1 MINEL
6 YTLSKALAGA
16 NIETYQWHQKYKPI
30 PNIRANAPCICITLS
45 DGKVSKIS
53 MLNAKFGKI
62 LRKYG
67 SNQGSFPCMNL
78 ASLYRITD
86 DTIKKNIAGIM
97 SHPETLDAAMLQ
109 KVKGWCTENNW
120 SKKFRGKYKISMDN
134 IPAQLRKIAPEYA
147 PLQALLAEVEE
158 YKNPDVF
165 HAELE
170 NAIWRM
176 LERRENVQAA
186 LTLLFY
192 LGKPA
197 EDAEDDFG
205 SLSIA
210 LESTSLI
217 ESGIPAISEK
227 FVTGMNQCLLNAEAA
242 QQPSGQ
248 TDTIDA
254 FGIPF
259 MADETPMPS
268 VKLAGGFDATIRTMF
283 KEQRCQTRYG
293 RIDSASYPISPEMR
307 GKLQAALA
315 WIGDRERED
324 KTWTKS
330 DQNEILFVYPLA
342 VPDHNISYI
351 SPFKRVR
358 NETIQFT
365 TKAEQFT
372 QQLRKTRKP
381 GTDSHAEG
389 IQIFVLHKIDKARTK
404 VVYTRQTDP
413 DELEQASEAWTLG
426 CTNLP
431 KFPFGAPEVPY
442 PLDIADI
449 LNQRWKRN
457 GDKSADKFKLIP
469 RYHGMEL
476 LMEPAMLVCSDFH
489 LLAENAVTLSAHLG
503 YLSATEYGGNSK
515 WNDVKNILDTHN
527 SEVEDDGSN
536 SRWNDAKNIL
546 ALMGLFLYRNGIRKD
561 DYMDNLPYL
570 YGQLLKAA
578 DELHA
583 LYCKIVRNNDYPKQ
597 FAGGSLFLS
606 AVEAPIRT
614 LNILSQRIMPYYTW
628 AKSYR
633 LQGIQIEGKESWRA
647 GWLYRLCEDITEK
660 IKQNWTMQT
669 RLNEEE
675 KAQMFIGYL
684 AAFPKSEKNET
695 KTEEDTVNEQ

>member
-1 MINEL
+1 
-6 YTLSKALAGA
+6 
-16 NIETYQWHQKYKPI
+16 
-30 PNIRANAPCICITLS
+30 
-45 DGKVSKIS
+45 
-53 MLNAKFGKI
+53 
-62 LRKYG
+62 
-67 SNQGSFPCMNL
+67 
-78 ASLYRITD
+78 
-86 DTIKKNIAGIM
+86 
-97 SHPETLDAAMLQ
+97 
-109 KVKGWCTENNW
+109 
-120 SKKFRGKYKISMDN
+120 
-134 IPAQLRKIAPEYA
+134 
-147 PLQALLAEVEE
+147 
-158 YKNPDVF
+158 
-165 HAELE
+165 
-170 NAIWRM
+170 
-176 LERRENVQAA
+176 
-186 LTLLFY
+186 
-192 LGKPA
+192 
-197 EDAEDDFG
+197 
-205 SLSIA
+205 
-210 LESTSLI
+210 
-217 ESGIPAISEK
+217 
-227 FVTGMNQCLLNAEAA
+227 
-242 QQPSGQ
+242 
-248 TDTIDA
+248 
-254 FGIPF
+254 
-259 MADETPMPS
+259 
-268 VKLAGGFDATIRTMF
+268 MF

-293 RIDSASYPISPEMR
+293 RIDSASYPISPDVR

-315 WIGDRERED
+315 WIGDRDRED

-330 DQNEILFVYPLA
+330 DQNEILFVYPMA
-342 VPDHNISYI
+342 APDYNISYI
-351 SPFKRVR
+351 SPFKRLR

-442 PLDIADI
+442 PLDIADT
-449 LNQRWKRN
+449 LNRPWKQSGELATDR
-457 GDKSADKFKLIP
+457 FKPIP

-476 LMEPAMLVCSDFH
+476 LMEPAMSVCSDFH
-489 LLAENAVTLSAHLG
+489 LLAENAVMLSAYLG
-503 YLSATEYGGNSK
+503 NLSATKDWY
-515 WNDVKNILDTHN
+515 HP
-527 SEVEDDGSN
+527 
-536 SRWNDAKNIL
+536 RWNDAKNML
-546 ALMGLFLYRNGIRKD
+546 ALLGLFLYRNGIRKD

-578 DELHA
+578 DELHV
-583 LYCKIVRNNDYPKQ
+583 LYCKVVRKGEIPPQ
-597 FAGGSLFLS
+597 LAGGGLFLA
-606 AVEAPIRT
+606 AVEAPVRT
-614 LNILSQRIMPYYTW
+614 LNVLSRRIAPYYQW

>member
-53 MLNAKFGKI
+53 MLNAKFGTI

-109 KVKGWCTENNW
+109 TVKGWCTENNW
-120 SKKFRGKYKISMDN
+120 SKRFRGKYKISMDN

-165 HAELE
+165 HAEL
-170 NAIWRM
+170 ATGVWRM

-210 LESTSLI
+210 LESTRLI
-217 ESGIPAISEK
+217 ESGVPAISEK
-227 FVTGMNQCLLNAEAA
+227 FVTGMNRCLLNAEAA

-259 MADETPMPS
+259 MADEMPMPS

-330 DQNEILFVYPLA
+330 DQKEILFVYPMA
-342 VPDHNISYI
+342 APDHNISYI

-365 TKAEQFT
+365 TRAEQFIR
-372 QQLRKTRKP
+372 QFRKTRKP

-431 KFPFGAPEVPY
+431 KFLFGAPEVPD

-449 LNQRWKRN
+449 LNQRWKQN
-457 GDKSADKFKLIP
+457 GDKAEDKSKPIP
-469 RYHGMEL
+469 HYHGMEL
-476 LMEPAMLVCSDFH
+476 LMEPAMSVCSDLQ
-489 LLAENAVTLSAHLG
+489 LLAGNAATLSAYLG
-503 YLSATEYGGNSK
+503 YLSATE
-515 WNDVKNILDTHN
+515 DCAT
-527 SEVEDDGSN
+527 EDLRHP
-536 SRWNDAKNIL
+536 RWNDAKNML
-546 ALMGLFLYRNGIRKD
+546 ALLGLFLYRNGIRKD

-614 LNILSQRIMPYYTW
+614 LNVLSQRIMPYYIW

-633 LQGIQIEGKESWRA
+633 LQGIQLEGKESWRA
-647 GWLYRLCEDITEK
+647 GWLYRRCEDITGK

-684 AAFPKSEKNET
+684 AALPKSEKNET

>member
-53 MLNAKFGKI
+53 MLDAKFGTI

-78 ASLYRITD
+78 AALYRITD

-97 SHPETLDAAMLQ
+97 SHPEKLDATML
-109 KVKGWCTENNW
+109 KEVKNWCTENNW
-120 SKKFRGKYKISMDN
+120 SKTFRGKKYKGSMDK
-134 IPAQLRKIAPEYA
+134 AAKLRKIASQYI
-147 PLQALLAEVEE
+147 PLQMLITEVEA
-158 YKNPDVF
+158 YKDPDVLR
-165 HAELE
+165 ADLE
-170 NAIWRM
+170 NVIWQM

-192 LGKPA
+192 PGKPK
-197 EDAEDDFG
+197 EDAEKDFG
-205 SLSIA
+205 KLSVA
-210 LESTSLI
+210 LESTSLVKF
-217 ESGIPAISEK
+217 GIPAISER
-227 FVTGMNQCLLNAEAA
+227 FVTGMNQCLLNVEAA
-242 QQPSGQ
+242 QQPS
-248 TDTIDA
+248 TKMDTIDA

-259 MADETPMPS
+259 MADKDPMPS

-283 KEQRCQTRYG
+283 ERQRCQTRYG
-293 RIDSASYPISPEMR
+293 RIGSASYPISPEVR

-315 WIGDRERED
+315 WIGDRERAD
-324 KTWTKS
+324 RTWTKS
-330 DQNEILFVYPLA
+330 DQNEILFVYPMA
-342 VPDHNISYI
+342 APDHSISYT

-358 NETIQFT
+358 NGTIQFT
-365 TKAEQFT
+365 TQAEQFT
-372 QQLRKTRKP
+372 QQLRKARKP
-381 GTDSHAEG
+381 GTDKYAAG

-413 DELEQASEAWTLG
+413 DELERASEAWTLG

-431 KFPFGAPEVPY
+431 RFPFGAPEVPY
-442 PLDIADI
+442 PLDIADT
-449 LNQRWKRN
+449 LNCLWKQN
-457 GDKSADKFKLIP
+457 GELVTNRFKP
-469 RYHGMEL
+469 VSQYHGMEL
-476 LMEPAMLVCSDFH
+476 LMEPTMSVCSDLH
-489 LLAENAVTLSAHLG
+489 LLAENAVTLSTYLGHL
-503 YLSATEYGGNSK
+503 SVT
-515 WNDVKNILDTHN
+515 KNWHHQ
-527 SEVEDDGSN
+527 
-536 SRWNDAKNIL
+536 RWNDAKNML
-546 ALMGLFLYRNGIRKD
+546 ALLGLFLYRSDIRKD

-583 LYCKIVRNNDYPKQ
+583 LYCNVVRNSDYPKQ

-606 AVEAPIRT
+606 ASEMPIRT
-614 LNILSQRIMPYYTW
+614 LTVLSQRIMPYYTW

-633 LQGIQIEGKESWRA
+633 LQGIQIEGQESWRA
-647 GWLYRLCEDITEK
+647 GWLYHLCEDIVVK
-660 IKQNWTMQT
+660 IERNWTVQT

-684 AAFPKSEKNET
+684 AAFPKSEKNEI
-695 KTEEDTVNEQ
+695 KIEEDTVNEQ

>member
-6 YTLSKALAGA
+6 YTRSEALAGA

-53 MLNAKFGKI
+53 ILDTKYGTI

-86 DTIKKNIAGIM
+86 DTIKKSIAGIM
-97 SHPETLDAAMLQ
+97 SHPETLNAAMLQ
-109 KVKGWCTENNW
+109 EVKSWCTENNW
-120 SKKFRGKYKISMDN
+120 SKKFQGKYKVSLDN
-134 IPAQLRKIAPEYA
+134 TPAQLRKIAPEYA

-158 YKNPDVF
+158 YKNPNVF
-165 HAELE
+165 HTELE

-293 RIDSASYPISPEMR
+293 RIDSASYPISPDVR

-315 WIGDRERED
+315 WIGDRDRED

-330 DQNEILFVYPLA
+330 DQNEILFVYPMA
-342 VPDHNISYI
+342 APDYNISYI
-351 SPFKRVR
+351 SPFKRLR

-442 PLDIADI
+442 PLDIADT
-449 LNQRWKRN
+449 LNRPWKQSGELATDR
-457 GDKSADKFKLIP
+457 FKPIP

-476 LMEPAMLVCSDFH
+476 LMEPAMSVCSDFH
-489 LLAENAVTLSAHLG
+489 LLAENAVMLSAYLVN
-503 YLSATEYGGNSK
+503 LSATKDWY
-515 WNDVKNILDTHN
+515 HP
-527 SEVEDDGSN
+527 
-536 SRWNDAKNIL
+536 RWNDAKNML
-546 ALMGLFLYRNGIRKD
+546 ALLGLFLYRNGIRKD

-578 DELHA
+578 DELHV
-583 LYCKIVRNNDYPKQ
+583 LYCKVVRKGEIPPQ
-597 FAGGSLFLS
+597 LAGGGLFLA
-606 AVEAPIRT
+606 AVEAPVRT
-614 LNILSQRIMPYYTW
+614 LNVLSQRIAPYYQW

-669 RLNEEE
+669 RFNEEE

-684 AAFPKSEKNET
+684 AVFPKSEKNET

>member
-53 MLNAKFGKI
+53 MLNAKFGTI

-109 KVKGWCTENNW
+109 SVKGWCTENNW

-210 LESTSLI
+210 LEATRLI
-217 ESGIPAISEK
+217 ESSVPAISEK

-330 DQNEILFVYPLA
+330 DQKEILFVYPMA
-342 VPDHNISYI
+342 APDHNISYI

-365 TKAEQFT
+365 TRAEQFIR
-372 QQLRKTRKP
+372 QFRKTRKP

-431 KFPFGAPEVPY
+431 KFLFGAPEVPY
-442 PLDIADI
+442 PLDIADT
-449 LNQRWKRN
+449 LNRPWKQSGEPATDR
-457 GDKSADKFKLIP
+457 FKPIP

-476 LMEPAMLVCSDFH
+476 LMEPSMSVCSDLQ
-489 LLAENAVTLSAHLG
+489 LLAANAATLSVYLG
-503 YLSATEYGGNSK
+503 YLSATE
-515 WNDVKNILDTHN
+515 DLRHP
-527 SEVEDDGSN
+527 
-536 SRWNDAKNIL
+536 RWNDAKNML
-546 ALMGLFLYRNGIRKD
+546 ALLGLFLYRNGIRKD

-583 LYCKIVRNNDYPKQ
+583 LYCKVVRKGEFPPQ
-597 FAGGSLFLS
+597 LAGGGLFLA
-606 AVEAPIRT
+606 AVEAPVRT
-614 LNILSQRIMPYYTW
+614 LNVLSQRIMPYYTW

-633 LQGIQIEGKESWRA
+633 LQGIQLEGKESWRA
-647 GWLYRLCEDITEK
+647 GWLYRRCEDITGK

-684 AAFPKSEKNET
+684 AALPKSEKNET
-695 KTEEDTVNEQ
+695 KTEEDTANEQ

>member
-6 YTLSKALAGA
+6 YTLSEALVGA

-53 MLNAKFGKI
+53 ILDTKYGTI

-86 DTIKKNIAGIM
+86 DTIKKSIAGIM
-97 SHPETLDAAMLQ
+97 SHPETLNAAMLQ
-109 KVKGWCTENNW
+109 EVKSWCTENNW
-120 SKKFRGKYKISMDN
+120 SKKFQGKYKVSLDN
-134 IPAQLRKIAPEYA
+134 TPAQLRKIASEDA
-147 PLQALLAEVEE
+147 PLQTLIAEAEK

-176 LERRENVQAA
+176 LERRENVQVA

-205 SLSIA
+205 KLSVA

-217 ESGIPAISEK
+217 ESGIPAISER
-227 FVTGMNQCLLNAEAA
+227 FVTRMNQCLLSAEAV
-242 QQPSGQ
+242 QQPAGQ

-259 MADETPMPS
+259 MADEMPMPS
-268 VKLAGGFDATIRTMF
+268 VKLAGGFDVTIRTMF
-283 KEQRCQTRYG
+283 KEQRCQSRYG

-315 WIGDRERED
+315 WIGDRDRED

-330 DQNEILFVYPLA
+330 DQNEILFVYPMA
-342 VPDHNISYI
+342 APDYNISYI
-351 SPFKRVR
+351 SPFKRLR

-442 PLDIADI
+442 PLDIADT
-449 LNQRWKRN
+449 LNRPWKQSGELATDR
-457 GDKSADKFKLIP
+457 FKQIP

-476 LMEPAMLVCSDFH
+476 LMEPAMSVCSDFH
-489 LLAENAVTLSAHLG
+489 LLAENAVMLSAYLG
-503 YLSATEYGGNSK
+503 NLSATKDWY
-515 WNDVKNILDTHN
+515 HP
-527 SEVEDDGSN
+527 
-536 SRWNDAKNIL
+536 RWNDAKNIL
-546 ALMGLFLYRNGIRKD
+546 ALLGLFLYRNGIRKD

-578 DELHA
+578 DELHV
-583 LYCKIVRNNDYPKQ
+583 LYCKVVRKGEIPPQ
-597 FAGGSLFLS
+597 LAGGGLFLA
-606 AVEAPIRT
+606 AVEAPVRT
-614 LNILSQRIMPYYTW
+614 LNVLSQRIAPYYQW

-633 LQGIQIEGKESWRA
+633 LQGIQIKGQESWRA
-647 GWLYRLCEDITEK
+647 GWLYRLCEDIMGK
-660 IKQNWTMQT
+660 ITQNWTMQT
-669 RLNEEE
+669 RFNEEE

-684 AAFPKSEKNET
+684 AAFPKNEKNET

>member
-53 MLNAKFGKI
+53 MLNAKFGTI

-109 KVKGWCTENNW
+109 SVKGWCTENNW

-147 PLQALLAEVEE
+147 PLQALLVEVEE

-165 HAELE
+165 HAEL
-170 NAIWRM
+170 ATGVWRM

-210 LESTSLI
+210 LESTRLI
-217 ESGIPAISEK
+217 ESGVPAISEK
-227 FVTGMNQCLLNAEAA
+227 FVTGMNQCLLDAEAA

-293 RIDSASYPISPEMR
+293 RIDSASYPVSPEMR

-365 TKAEQFT
+365 TRAEQFT

-431 KFPFGAPEVPY
+431 KFLFGAPEVPY

-476 LMEPAMLVCSDFH
+476 LMEPSMSVCSDLQ
-489 LLAENAVTLSAHLG
+489 LLAANAATLSAYLG
-503 YLSATEYGGNSK
+503 YLSATEA
-515 WNDVKNILDTHN
+515 LRHP
-527 SEVEDDGSN
+527 
-536 SRWNDAKNIL
+536 RWNDAKNML
-546 ALMGLFLYRNGIRKD
+546 VLLGPFLYRNGIRKD

-583 LYCKIVRNNDYPKQ
+583 LYCKVVRKGEIPPQ
-597 FAGGSLFLS
+597 LAGGGLVLA
-606 AVEAPIRT
+606 AVEAPVRT
-614 LNILSQRIMPYYTW
+614 LNVLSQRIMPYYTW

-633 LQGIQIEGKESWRA
+633 LQGSQLEGKESWRA
-647 GWLYRLCEDITEK
+647 GWLYRLCEDITGK

>member
-6 YTLSKALAGA
+6 YTLSKSLAGA

-53 MLNAKFGKI
+53 MLDAKFGTI

-78 ASLYRITD
+78 AALYRITD
-86 DTIKKNIAGIM
+86 DTIKKNITAII
-97 SHPETLDAAMLQ
+97 SHPEVLDATMLQ
-109 KVKGWCTENNW
+109 EVKSWCTENNW
-120 SKKFRGKYKISMDN
+120 GKKFRGKYKISMDN
-134 IPAQLRKIAPEYA
+134 TPAQLRKIASEYA
-147 PLQALLAEVEE
+147 PLQTLIAEVEE
-158 YKNPDVF
+158 YKEPDAF

-170 NAIWRM
+170 NAVWRM

-197 EDAEDDFG
+197 ENAEDDFG
-205 SLSIA
+205 SLSTA
-210 LESTSLI
+210 LESTRLI
-217 ESGIPAISEK
+217 ESGVPAISEK
-227 FVTGMNQCLLNAEAA
+227 FVIGMNQCLLNAEAA

-248 TDTIDA
+248 TDAIDA
-254 FGIPF
+254 FGVPF

-293 RIDSASYPISPEMR
+293 RIDSASYPVSPEVR

-315 WIGDRERED
+315 WIGDRDRKD

-330 DQNEILFVYPLA
+330 DQNEILFVYPMA
-342 VPDHNISYI
+342 APDHNISYI
-351 SPFKRVR
+351 SPFKRLR

-372 QQLRKTRKP
+372 QQFRKTRKP

-442 PLDIADI
+442 PLDIADT
-449 LNQRWKRN
+449 LNRPWKQN
-457 GDKSADKFKLIP
+457 GELATDRFKPIP

-476 LMEPAMLVCSDFH
+476 LMEPAMSVCSDFQ
-489 LLAENAVTLSAHLG
+489 LLAGNAATLSAHLG
-503 YLSATEYGGNSK
+503 YLSATKDWY
-515 WNDVKNILDTHN
+515 HP
-527 SEVEDDGSN
+527 
-536 SRWNDAKNIL
+536 RWNDAKNIL
-546 ALMGLFLYRNGIRKD
+546 ALLGLFLYRNGIRKD

-578 DELHA
+578 DELHV
-583 LYCKIVRNNDYPKQ
+583 LYCKVVRKGEIPPQ
-597 FAGGSLFLS
+597 LAGGGLFL
-606 AVEAPIRT
+606 AAAEAPLRT
-614 LNILSQRIMPYYTW
+614 LNVLSRRIAPYYQW

-633 LQGIQIEGKESWRA
+633 LQGIQIEGQESWRA
-647 GWLYRLCEDITEK
+647 GWLYRLCEDISGK

-669 RLNEEE
+669 RFNEEE

-684 AAFPKSEKNET
+684 AAFPKNEKNETNET

>member
-6 YTLSKALAGA
+6 YTLSRALAEA
-16 NIETYQWHQKYKPI
+16 NIEPYQWHQRYKPI

-53 MLNAKFGKI
+53 MLDAKFGTI

-78 ASLYRITD
+78 AALYRITD

-97 SHPETLDAAMLQ
+97 GHPEVLDAVMLQ
-109 KVKGWCTENNW
+109 KVKNWCTENNW
-120 SKKFRGKYKISMDN
+120 CKKFQGKYKISMDDT
-134 IPAQLRKIAPEYA
+134 PARLRKTASQYI
-147 PLQALLAEVEE
+147 PLQMLIKEVEA
-158 YKNPDVF
+158 YKNPDILR
-165 HAELE
+165 ADLE
-170 NAIWRM
+170 NVIWRM

-192 LGKPA
+192 RGKPK
-197 EDAEDDFG
+197 EDAGKDFG
-205 SLSIA
+205 NLSVA

-217 ESGIPAISEK
+217 EFGTPAISER
-227 FVTGMNQCLLNAEAA
+227 FVTEMNQCLLNT
-242 QQPSGQ
+242 QPS
-248 TDTIDA
+248 TKMDTIDA

-259 MADETPMPS
+259 MADKDPMPS
-268 VKLAGGFDATIRTMF
+268 VKLAGGFGVSIRTMF

-293 RIDSASYPISPEMR
+293 RIESGSYPISPEVR
-307 GKLQAALA
+307 GKLQAALE
-315 WIGDRERED
+315 WIGDRNREG

-330 DQNEILFVYPLA
+330 DRNEILFVYPLA
-342 VPDHNISYI
+342 APEQNISYI

-358 NETIQFT
+358 NETIQFAVQ
-365 TKAEQFT
+365 AEQFT
-372 QQLRKTRKP
+372 QQLRKTRQP
-381 GTDSHAEG
+381 GTDSHAME
-389 IQIFVLHKIDKARTK
+389 IQIFVLRKIDKARAK
-404 VVYTRQTDP
+404 VVYTRQTDS
-413 DELEQASEAWTLG
+413 DELERASEAWTLG

-431 KFPFGAPEVPY
+431 KFPFGSPEVPY

-449 LNQRWKRN
+449 LNQRWKQN
-457 GDKSADKFKLIP
+457 GDKSAGQFKLTP

-476 LMEPAMLVCSDFH
+476 LMEPTMSVYSDLH
-489 LLAENAVTLSAHLG
+489 LLAESAVTLSAYLG
-503 YLSATEYGGNSK
+503 YLSATGD
-515 WNDVKNILDTHN
+515 WHHP
-527 SEVEDDGSN
+527 
-536 SRWNDAKNIL
+536 RWNDAKNML
-546 ALMGLFLYRNGIRKD
+546 VLLGLFLYRNGIRKD
-561 DYMDNLPYL
+561 GYMDNLPYL

-583 LYCKIVRNNDYPKQ
+583 LYCKVVRKGEIPPQ
-597 FAGGSLFLS
+597 LAGSSLFAA
-606 AVEAPIRT
+606 AVEAPVRT
-614 LNILSQRIMPYYTW
+614 LNVMCQRIMPYYTW

-647 GWLYRLCEDITEK
+647 GWLYRLCEGIMGK
-660 IKQNWTMQT
+660 IEQNWTMQT

-695 KTEEDTVNEQ
+695 NTEEGTINEQ

>member
-30 PNIRANAPCICITLS
+30 PNIRANASCICITLS

-53 MLNAKFGKI
+53 MLDAKFGTI

-78 ASLYRITD
+78 AALYRITD

-97 SHPETLDAAMLQ
+97 SHPEKLDATML
-109 KVKGWCTENNW
+109 KELKNWCTENNW
-120 SKKFRGKYKISMDN
+120 SKTFRGKYKVSMDK
-134 IPAQLRKIAPEYA
+134 AAKLRKIASQYI
-147 PLQALLAEVEE
+147 PLQMLIIEVEA
-158 YKNPDVF
+158 YKDPDVLC
-165 HAELE
+165 ADLE
-170 NAIWRM
+170 NVIWQM

-192 LGKPA
+192 PGKPK
-197 EDAEDDFG
+197 EDAEKDFG
-205 SLSIA
+205 KLSVA
-210 LESTSLI
+210 LESTSLVKF
-217 ESGIPAISEK
+217 GIPAISER
-227 FVTGMNQCLLNAEAA
+227 FVTGMNQCLLNVEAA
-242 QQPSGQ
+242 QQPS
-248 TDTIDA
+248 TKMDTIDA

-259 MADETPMPS
+259 MADKDPMPS

-283 KEQRCQTRYG
+283 ERQRCQTRYG
-293 RIDSASYPISPEMR
+293 RIGSASYPISPEVR

-315 WIGDRERED
+315 WIGDRERAD
-324 KTWTKS
+324 RTWTKS
-330 DQNEILFVYPLA
+330 DQNEILFVYPMA
-342 VPDHNISYI
+342 VPDHSISYT

-358 NETIQFT
+358 NGAIQFT
-365 TKAEQFT
+365 TQAKQFT
-372 QQLRKTRKP
+372 QQLRKARKP
-381 GTDSHAEG
+381 GTDKHAAG

-413 DELEQASEAWTLG
+413 DELERASEAWTLG

-431 KFPFGAPEVPY
+431 RFPFGAPEVPY
-442 PLDIADI
+442 PLDIADT
-449 LNQRWKRN
+449 LNCLWKQN
-457 GDKSADKFKLIP
+457 GELVTNRFKP
-469 RYHGMEL
+469 VSQYHGMEL
-476 LMEPAMLVCSDFH
+476 LMEPAMSVCSDLH
-489 LLAENAVTLSAHLG
+489 LLAENAVTLSTYLGHL
-503 YLSATEYGGNSK
+503 SVT
-515 WNDVKNILDTHN
+515 KNWHHQ
-527 SEVEDDGSN
+527 
-536 SRWNDAKNIL
+536 RWNDAKNML
-546 ALMGLFLYRNGIRKD
+546 ALLGLFLYRSDIRKD

-583 LYCKIVRNNDYPKQ
+583 LYCNVVRNSDYPKQ

-606 AVEAPIRT
+606 ASEMPIRT
-614 LNILSQRIMPYYTW
+614 LTVLSQRIMPYYTW

-633 LQGIQIEGKESWRA
+633 LQGIQIEGQESWRA
-647 GWLYRLCEDITEK
+647 GWLYHLCEDIVVK
-660 IKQNWTMQT
+660 IERNWTVQT

-684 AAFPKSEKNET
+684 AAFPKSEKNEI
-695 KTEEDTVNEQ
+695 KIEEDTVNEQ

>member
-53 MLNAKFGKI
+53 MLDSKYGTI

-78 ASLYRITD
+78 AALYRITD
-86 DTIKKNIAGIM
+86 DTIKKNITAII
-97 SHPETLDAAMLQ
+97 SHPEVLDATMLQ
-109 KVKGWCTENNW
+109 EVKSWCTENNW
-120 SKKFRGKYKISMDN
+120 GKKFRGKYKISMDN
-134 IPAQLRKIAPEYA
+134 TPAQLRKIASEYA
-147 PLQALLAEVEE
+147 PLQTLIAEVEE
-158 YKNPDVF
+158 YKEPGAF

-170 NAIWRM
+170 NAVWRM

-197 EDAEDDFG
+197 EGAEDDFG
-205 SLSIA
+205 ILSIA
-210 LESTSLI
+210 LESTRLI
-217 ESGIPAISEK
+217 ESGVPAISEK
-227 FVTGMNQCLLNAEAA
+227 FVIGMNQCLLNAEAA

-248 TDTIDA
+248 TDAIDA
-254 FGIPF
+254 FGVPF

-293 RIDSASYPISPEMR
+293 RIDSASYPVSPEVR

-315 WIGDRERED
+315 WIGDRDRED

-330 DQNEILFVYPLA
+330 DQNEILFVYPMA
-342 VPDHNISYI
+342 APDHNISYI
-351 SPFKRVR
+351 SPFKRLR

-372 QQLRKTRKP
+372 QQFRKTRKP

-442 PLDIADI
+442 PLDIADT
-449 LNQRWKRN
+449 LNRPWKQN
-457 GDKSADKFKLIP
+457 GELATDRFKPIP

-476 LMEPAMLVCSDFH
+476 LMEPAMSVCSDFQ
-489 LLAENAVTLSAHLG
+489 LLAGNAATLSAYLG
-503 YLSATEYGGNSK
+503 YLSATKDWY
-515 WNDVKNILDTHN
+515 HP
-527 SEVEDDGSN
+527 
-536 SRWNDAKNIL
+536 RWNDAKNIL
-546 ALMGLFLYRNGIRKD
+546 ALLGLFLYRNGIRKD

-578 DELHA
+578 DELHV
-583 LYCKIVRNNDYPKQ
+583 LYCKVVRKGEIPPQ
-597 FAGGSLFLS
+597 LAGGGLFL
-606 AVEAPIRT
+606 AAAEAPLRT
-614 LNILSQRIMPYYTW
+614 LNVLSRRIAPYYQW
-628 AKSYR
+628 AISYR
-633 LQGIQIEGKESWRA
+633 LQGIQIEGQESWRA
-647 GWLYRLCEDITEK
+647 GWLYRLCEDISGK

-669 RLNEEE
+669 RFNEEE

-695 KTEEDTVNEQ
+695 NETKTEEDTVNEQ

>member
-1 MINEL
+1 MINEM
-6 YTLSKALAGA
+6 YTLSEALAGA

-45 DGKVSKIS
+45 DEKVSKIS
-53 MLNAKFGKI
+53 ILDTKYGTI

-86 DTIKKNIAGIM
+86 DTIKKSIAGIM
-97 SHPETLDAAMLQ
+97 SHPETLNAAMLQ
-109 KVKGWCTENNW
+109 EVKNWCTENNW
-120 SKKFRGKYKISMDN
+120 SKKFQGKYKVSLDN
-134 IPAQLRKIAPEYA
+134 TPAQLRKIAPGYA

-158 YKNPDVF
+158 YKNPNVF
-165 HAELE
+165 HTELE

-293 RIDSASYPISPEMR
+293 RIDSASYPISPDVR

-315 WIGDRERED
+315 WIGDRDRED
-324 KTWTKS
+324 KTWTNS
-330 DQNEILFVYPLA
+330 DKNEILFVYPMA
-342 VPDHNISYI
+342 APDYNISYI
-351 SPFKRVR
+351 SPFKRLR

-442 PLDIADI
+442 PLDIADT
-449 LNQRWKRN
+449 LNRPWKQSGELATDR
-457 GDKSADKFKLIP
+457 FKPIP

-476 LMEPAMLVCSDFH
+476 LMEPAMSVCSDFH
-489 LLAENAVTLSAHLG
+489 LLAENAVMLSAYLG
-503 YLSATEYGGNSK
+503 NLSATKDWY
-515 WNDVKNILDTHN
+515 HP
-527 SEVEDDGSN
+527 
-536 SRWNDAKNIL
+536 RWNDAKNIL
-546 ALMGLFLYRNGIRKD
+546 ALLGLFLYRNGIRKD

-578 DELHA
+578 DELHV
-583 LYCKIVRNNDYPKQ
+583 LYCKVVRKGEIPPQ
-597 FAGGSLFLS
+597 LAGGGLFLA
-606 AVEAPIRT
+606 AVEAPVRT
-614 LNILSQRIMPYYTW
+614 LNVLSQRIAPYYQW

-633 LQGIQIEGKESWRA
+633 LQGIQIEGQESWRA

-660 IKQNWTMQT
+660 IKQNWTMRT
-669 RLNEEE
+669 RFNEEE

-684 AAFPKSEKNET
+684 AAFSKSEKNETNET

>member
-53 MLNAKFGKI
+53 MLDAKFGTI

-78 ASLYRITD
+78 AALYRITD

-97 SHPETLDAAMLQ
+97 SHPEKLDATML
-109 KVKGWCTENNW
+109 KEVKNWCTENNW
-120 SKKFRGKYKISMDN
+120 SKTFRGKKYKGSMDK
-134 IPAQLRKIAPEYA
+134 AAKLRKIASQYI
-147 PLQALLAEVEE
+147 PLQMLITEVEA
-158 YKNPDVF
+158 YKDPDVLR
-165 HAELE
+165 ADLE
-170 NAIWRM
+170 NVIWQM

-192 LGKPA
+192 PGKPK
-197 EDAEDDFG
+197 EDAEKDFG
-205 SLSIA
+205 KLSVA
-210 LESTSLI
+210 LESTSLVKF
-217 ESGIPAISEK
+217 GIPAISER
-227 FVTGMNQCLLNAEAA
+227 FVTGMNQCLLNVEAA
-242 QQPSGQ
+242 QQPS
-248 TDTIDA
+248 TKMDTIDA

-259 MADETPMPS
+259 MADKDPMPS

-283 KEQRCQTRYG
+283 ERQRCQTRYG
-293 RIDSASYPISPEMR
+293 RIGSASYPISPEVR

-315 WIGDRERED
+315 WIGDRERAD
-324 KTWTKS
+324 RTWTKS
-330 DQNEILFVYPLA
+330 DQNEILFVYPMA
-342 VPDHNISYI
+342 APDHSISYT

-358 NETIQFT
+358 NGTIQFT
-365 TKAEQFT
+365 TQAEQFT
-372 QQLRKTRKP
+372 QQLRKARKP
-381 GTDSHAEG
+381 GTDKYAAG

-413 DELEQASEAWTLG
+413 DELERASEAWTLG

-431 KFPFGAPEVPY
+431 RFPFGAPEVPY
-442 PLDIADI
+442 PLDIADTFNC
-449 LNQRWKRN
+449 LWKQN
-457 GDKSADKFKLIP
+457 GEFVTNRFKP
-469 RYHGMEL
+469 VSQYHGMEL
-476 LMEPAMLVCSDFH
+476 LMEPAMSVCSDLH
-489 LLAENAVTLSAHLG
+489 LLAENAVTLSTYLG
-503 YLSATEYGGNSK
+503 YLNVT
-515 WNDVKNILDTHN
+515 KNWHHQ
-527 SEVEDDGSN
+527 
-536 SRWNDAKNIL
+536 RWNDAKNML
-546 ALMGLFLYRNGIRKD
+546 ALLGLFLYRSDIRKD

-583 LYCKIVRNNDYPKQ
+583 LYCNVVRNSDYPKQ

-606 AVEAPIRT
+606 ASEMPIRT
-614 LNILSQRIMPYYTW
+614 LTVLSQRIMPYYTW

-633 LQGIQIEGKESWRA
+633 LQGIQIEGQESWRA
-647 GWLYRLCEDITEK
+647 GWLYHLCEDIVVK
-660 IKQNWTMQT
+660 IERNWTVQT

-684 AAFPKSEKNET
+684 AAFPKSEKNEI
-695 KTEEDTVNEQ
+695 KIEEDTVNEQ

>member
-53 MLNAKFGKI
+53 MLDSKYGTI

-78 ASLYRITD
+78 AALYRITD
-86 DTIKKNIAGIM
+86 DTIKKNITAII
-97 SHPETLDAAMLQ
+97 SHPEVLDATMLQ
-109 KVKGWCTENNW
+109 EVKSWCTEKNW
-120 SKKFRGKYKISMDN
+120 GKKFQGKYKISMDN
-134 IPAQLRKIAPEYA
+134 TPAQLRKIASEYA
-147 PLQALLAEVEE
+147 PLQTLIEEVEE
-158 YKNPDVF
+158 YKDSDVF

-170 NAIWRM
+170 NAVWRM

-227 FVTGMNQCLLNAEAA
+227 FVTGMNQCLLSDEAV

-293 RIDSASYPISPEMR
+293 RIDSASYPVSPEVR

-315 WIGDRERED
+315 WIGDRDRED

-330 DQNEILFVYPLA
+330 DQNEILFVYPMA
-342 VPDHNISYI
+342 APDHNISYI
-351 SPFKRVR
+351 SPFKRLR

-442 PLDIADI
+442 PLDIADT
-449 LNQRWKRN
+449 LNRPWKQN
-457 GDKSADKFKLIP
+457 GELATDRFKPIP

-476 LMEPAMLVCSDFH
+476 LMEPAMSVCSDFQ
-489 LLAENAVTLSAHLG
+489 LLAGNAATLSAHLG
-503 YLSATEYGGNSK
+503 YLSATKDWY
-515 WNDVKNILDTHN
+515 HP
-527 SEVEDDGSN
+527 
-536 SRWNDAKNIL
+536 RWNDAKNML
-546 ALMGLFLYRNGIRKD
+546 ALLGLFLYRNGIRKD

-578 DELHA
+578 DELHV
-583 LYCKIVRNNDYPKQ
+583 LYCKVVRKGEIPPQ
-597 FAGGSLFLS
+597 LAGGGLFLA
-606 AVEAPIRT
+606 AVEAPLRT
-614 LNILSQRIMPYYTW
+614 LNVLCRRIAPYYQW

-633 LQGIQIEGKESWRA
+633 LQGIQIEGQESWRA
-647 GWLYRLCEDITEK
+647 GWLYRLCEDNSGK

-669 RLNEEE
+669 RFNEEE

-695 KTEEDTVNEQ
+695 NETKTEEDTVNEQ

>member
-6 YTLSKALAGA
+6 YTLSKSLAGA

-53 MLNAKFGKI
+53 MLDAKFGTI

-78 ASLYRITD
+78 AALYRITD
-86 DTIKKNIAGIM
+86 DTIKKNITAII
-97 SHPETLDAAMLQ
+97 SHPEVLDATMLQ
-109 KVKGWCTENNW
+109 EVKSWCTENNW
-120 SKKFRGKYKISMDN
+120 GKKFRGKYKISMDN
-134 IPAQLRKIAPEYA
+134 TPAQLRKIASEYA
-147 PLQALLAEVEE
+147 PLQTLIAEVEE
-158 YKNPDVF
+158 YKEPDAF

-170 NAIWRM
+170 NAVWRM

-197 EDAEDDFG
+197 ENAEDDFG
-205 SLSIA
+205 SLSTA
-210 LESTSLI
+210 LESTRLI
-217 ESGIPAISEK
+217 ESGVPAISEK
-227 FVTGMNQCLLNAEAA
+227 FVIGMNQCLLNAEAA

-248 TDTIDA
+248 TDAIDA
-254 FGIPF
+254 FGVPF

-293 RIDSASYPISPEMR
+293 RIDSASYPVSPEVR

-315 WIGDRERED
+315 WIGDRDRKD

-330 DQNEILFVYPLA
+330 DQNEILFVYPMA
-342 VPDHNISYI
+342 APDHNISYI
-351 SPFKRVR
+351 SPFKRLR

-372 QQLRKTRKP
+372 QQFRKTRKP

-442 PLDIADI
+442 PLDIADT
-449 LNQRWKRN
+449 LNRPWKQN
-457 GDKSADKFKLIP
+457 GELATDRFKPIP

-476 LMEPAMLVCSDFH
+476 LMEPAMSVCSDFQ
-489 LLAENAVTLSAHLG
+489 LLAGNAATLSAHLG
-503 YLSATEYGGNSK
+503 YLSATKDWY
-515 WNDVKNILDTHN
+515 HP
-527 SEVEDDGSN
+527 
-536 SRWNDAKNIL
+536 RWNDAKNIL
-546 ALMGLFLYRNGIRKD
+546 ALLGLFLYRNGIRKD

-578 DELHA
+578 DELHV
-583 LYCKIVRNNDYPKQ
+583 LYCKVVRKGEIPPQ
-597 FAGGSLFLS
+597 LAGGGLFL
-606 AVEAPIRT
+606 AAAEAPVRT
-614 LNILSQRIMPYYTW
+614 LNVLSQRIAPYYQW

-633 LQGIQIEGKESWRA
+633 LQGIQIEGQESWRA
-647 GWLYRLCEDITEK
+647 GWLYRMYEDIMKK
-660 IKQNWTMQT
+660 IEPNWTMQT
-669 RLNEEE
+669 RFNEEE

-695 KTEEDTVNEQ
+695 NETKTEEDTVNEQ

>member
-1 MINEL
+1 
-6 YTLSKALAGA
+6 
-16 NIETYQWHQKYKPI
+16 
-30 PNIRANAPCICITLS
+30 
-45 DGKVSKIS
+45 
-53 MLNAKFGKI
+53 
-62 LRKYG
+62 
-67 SNQGSFPCMNL
+67 
-78 ASLYRITD
+78 
-86 DTIKKNIAGIM
+86 
-97 SHPETLDAAMLQ
+97 
-109 KVKGWCTENNW
+109 
-120 SKKFRGKYKISMDN
+120 
-134 IPAQLRKIAPEYA
+134 
-147 PLQALLAEVEE
+147 
-158 YKNPDVF
+158 
-165 HAELE
+165 
-170 NAIWRM
+170 M

-293 RIDSASYPISPEMR
+293 RIDSASYPISPDVR

-315 WIGDRERED
+315 WIGDRDRED

-330 DQNEILFVYPLA
+330 DQNEIIFVYPMA
-342 VPDHNISYI
+342 APDYNISYI
-351 SPFKRVR
+351 SPFKRLR

-442 PLDIADI
+442 PLDIADT
-449 LNQRWKRN
+449 LNRPWKQSGELATDR
-457 GDKSADKFKLIP
+457 FKPIP

-476 LMEPAMLVCSDFH
+476 LMEPAMSVCSDFH
-489 LLAENAVTLSAHLG
+489 LLAENAVMLSAYLG
-503 YLSATEYGGNSK
+503 NLSATKDWY
-515 WNDVKNILDTHN
+515 HP
-527 SEVEDDGSN
+527 
-536 SRWNDAKNIL
+536 RWNDAKNML
-546 ALMGLFLYRNGIRKD
+546 ALLGLFLYRNGIRKD

-578 DELHA
+578 DELHV
-583 LYCKIVRNNDYPKQ
+583 LYCKVVRKGEIPPQ
-597 FAGGSLFLS
+597 LAGGGLFLA
-606 AVEAPIRT
+606 AVEAPVRT
-614 LNILSQRIMPYYTW
+614 LNVLSQRIAPYYQW

>member
-30 PNIRANAPCICITLS
+30 PNTPCICITLS

-53 MLNAKFGKI
+53 ILNAKFGTI

-78 ASLYRITD
+78 VSLYRITD
-86 DTIKKNIAGIM
+86 DTIKKSIAGIM

-109 KVKGWCTENNW
+109 SVKGWCTENNW
-120 SKKFRGKYKISMDN
+120 SKKFRGKYKVSMDN

-210 LESTSLI
+210 LESTRLI
-217 ESGIPAISEK
+217 ESGVPAISEK

-259 MADETPMPS
+259 MADERPMPS
-268 VKLAGGFDATIRTMF
+268 VRLAGGFDATIRTMF

-330 DQNEILFVYPLA
+330 DQKEILFVYPMAAL
-342 VPDHNISYI
+342 DHNISYI

-358 NETIQFT
+358 NETIRFT
-365 TKAEQFT
+365 TRAEQFIR
-372 QQLRKTRKP
+372 QFRKTRKP

-431 KFPFGAPEVPY
+431 KFLFGAPEVPY
-442 PLDIADI
+442 PLDIADT
-449 LNQRWKRN
+449 LNRPWKQSGEPATDR
-457 GDKSADKFKLIP
+457 FKPIP

-476 LMEPAMLVCSDFH
+476 LMEPSMSVCSDLQ
-489 LLAENAVTLSAHLG
+489 LLAANAATLSAYLG
-503 YLSATEYGGNSK
+503 YLSATE
-515 WNDVKNILDTHN
+515 DLCHP
-527 SEVEDDGSN
+527 
-536 SRWNDAKNIL
+536 RWNDAKNML
-546 ALMGLFLYRNGIRKD
+546 ALLGLFLYRNGIRKD

-633 LQGIQIEGKESWRA
+633 LQGIQLEGKESWQA
-647 GWLYRLCEDITEK
+647 GWLYRRCEDITGK

-684 AAFPKSEKNET
+684 AALPKSEKNET

>member
-53 MLNAKFGKI
+53 MLDSKFGTI

-78 ASLYRITD
+78 ASLYRISD
-86 DTIKKNIAGIM
+86 EMIKENIARVM
-97 SHPETLDAAMLQ
+97 SHPETLDNAMLQ
-109 KVKGWCTENNW
+109 EVKNWCTENNW
-120 SKKFRGKYKISMDN
+120 GKKFQGKYKVSMDN
-134 IPAQLRKIAPEYA
+134 TPTQLRKIASQYT
-147 PLQALLAEVEE
+147 PLQTLITEVEE
-158 YKNPDVF
+158 YKDPDAF

-170 NAIWRM
+170 NSVWRM

-192 LGKPA
+192 LGKPSEEA
-197 EDAEDDFG
+197 ERDFG
-205 SLSIA
+205 SLSVA
-210 LESTSLI
+210 LESTCLI
-217 ESGIPAISEK
+217 ESGVPAISEQ
-227 FVTGMNQCLLNAEAA
+227 FVTGMNQCLLNTEAA

-248 TDTIDA
+248 AEMIDA

-259 MADETPMPS
+259 IADELPMPS

-293 RIDSASYPISPEMR
+293 RIDSASYPISLEVR
-307 GKLQAALA
+307 GKLHSALE
-315 WIGDRERED
+315 WIGDRNREG

-330 DQNEILFVYPLA
+330 DRNEILFVYPLTA
-342 VPDHNISYI
+342 PEQNISYI

-358 NETIQFT
+358 NETIQFAVQ
-365 TKAEQFT
+365 AEQFT
-372 QQLRKTRKP
+372 QQLRRTRKP
-381 GTDSHAEG
+381 DTDRHAAG

-413 DELEQASEAWTLG
+413 DELERASEAWTLG

-449 LNQRWKRN
+449 LNQRWKQN
-457 GDKSADKFKLIP
+457 GDKSEDASKPISH
-469 RYHGMEL
+469 YHGMEL
-476 LMEPAMLVCSDFH
+476 LMEPAMSVHSDFD
-489 LLAENAVTLSAHLG
+489 LLTENAITLSG
-503 YLSATEYGGNSK
+503 YLGSLSASGDLGNLRWK
-515 WNDVKNILDTHN
+515 DT
-527 SEVEDDGSN
+527 
-536 SRWNDAKNIL
+536 KNIL
-546 ALMGLFLYRNGIRKD
+546 ALLGLFLYRNGIRKD

-583 LYCKIVRNNDYPKQ
+583 LYCKVVRKGEIPPQ
-597 FAGGSLFLS
+597 LAGGSLFL
-606 AVEAPIRT
+606 AAAEAPVRT

-633 LQGIQIEGKESWRA
+633 LQGIQIKGQESWRA

-675 KAQMFIGYL
+675 KAQIFIGYL
-684 AAFPKSEKNET
+684 AAFLKSEKNET
-695 KTEEDTVNEQ
+695 KTEEDTANEQ

>member
-1 MINEL
+1 MASEIQADPQ
-6 YTLSKALAGA
+6 YPCKCALHLHHALGG
-16 NIETYQWHQKYKPI
+16 
-30 PNIRANAPCICITLS
+30 
-45 DGKVSKIS
+45 GKVSKIS
-53 MLNAKFGKI
+53 MLNAKIGTI

-186 LTLLFY
+186 LMLLFY

-197 EDAEDDFG
+197 EDAEDDLG

-210 LESTSLI
+210 LESTRLI
-217 ESGIPAISEK
+217 ESGVPAISEK

-259 MADETPMPS
+259 MADERPMPS

-365 TKAEQFT
+365 TRAEQFT

-413 DELEQASEAWTLG
+413 AELEQASEAWTLG

-431 KFPFGAPEVPY
+431 KFLFDAPEVPY
-442 PLDIADI
+442 PLDIADT
-449 LNQRWKRN
+449 LNRPWKQSGEPATER
-457 GDKSADKFKLIP
+457 FKPIP

-476 LMEPAMLVCSDFH
+476 LMEPAMSVCSDLQ
-489 LLAENAVTLSAHLG
+489 LLAANAATLSAYLG
-503 YLSATEYGGNSK
+503 YLSATEN
-515 WNDVKNILDTHN
+515 LCHP
-527 SEVEDDGSN
+527 
-536 SRWNDAKNIL
+536 RWNDAKNML
-546 ALMGLFLYRNGIRKD
+546 ALLGLFLYRNGIRKD

-583 LYCKIVRNNDYPKQ
+583 LYCKVVRKGEIPPQ
-597 FAGGSLFLS
+597 LAGGGLFLA
-606 AVEAPIRT
+606 AVEAPVRT
-614 LNILSQRIMPYYTW
+614 LNVLSQRIMPYYTW

-633 LQGIQIEGKESWRA
+633 LQGSQLEGKESWRA
-647 GWLYRLCEDITEK
+647 GWLYRLCEDITGK